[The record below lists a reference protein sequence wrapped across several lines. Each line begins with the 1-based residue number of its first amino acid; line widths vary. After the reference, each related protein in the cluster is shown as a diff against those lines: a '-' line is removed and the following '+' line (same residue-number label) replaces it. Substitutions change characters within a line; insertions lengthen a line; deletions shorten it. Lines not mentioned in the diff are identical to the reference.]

1 MTRSGQ
7 RTSPFEPAKGQ
18 MITPMVKAEATLE
31 LVSKIRPAGL
41 RLHSEWAKQAA
52 KVAQLVETGRKQGEP
67 MSLG

>member
-1 MTRSGQ
+1 
-7 RTSPFEPAKGQ
+7 

-52 KVAQLVETGRKQGEP
+52 KVAQLVETGRKQGEQ
-67 MSLG
+67 MSLGR